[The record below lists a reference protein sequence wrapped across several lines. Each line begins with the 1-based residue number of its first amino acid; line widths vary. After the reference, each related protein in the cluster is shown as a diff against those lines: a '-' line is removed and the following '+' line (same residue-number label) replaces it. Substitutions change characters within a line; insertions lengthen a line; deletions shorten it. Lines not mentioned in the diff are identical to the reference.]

1 MILETKQ
8 ILVTVKAYPNPSKK
22 YGETVCV
29 AGVDINT
36 QQWVRLYPIPYR
48 DLDDNK
54 KFEKYNL
61 IEVKVHKATD
71 DTRPESYKI
80 DAGSIKIV
88 DKLDSKNNW
97 EKRKQYLLPTIS
109 SSFCNIIEEGKQS
122 NKSLGMIKPERVAF
136 TYKKSRCQDADDR
149 EACYAQ
155 LSLYD
160 KQKKAIE
167 EIPFQFRYS
176 FYCQGK
182 TECPGH
188 DLPIIDWEIGQAYR
202 IWRYKYKQESLL
214 LEKIKQRWHDGMCTG
229 SHDTYFFVG
238 NMNRF
243 RDIFM
248 ILGVFYPKV
257 IDG

>member
-29 AGVDINT
+29 AGVDINK
-36 QQWVRLYPIPYR
+36 QQGGRLYPIPYR

-97 EKRKQYLLPTIS
+97 EKRKQY
-109 SSFCNIIEEGKQS
+109 
-122 NKSLGMIKPERVAF
+122 
-136 TYKKSRCQDADDR
+136 
-149 EACYAQ
+149 
-155 LSLYD
+155 
-160 KQKKAIE
+160 
-167 EIPFQFRYS
+167 
-176 FYCQGK
+176 
-182 TECPGH
+182 
-188 DLPIIDWEIGQAYR
+188 
-202 IWRYKYKQESLL
+202 
-214 LEKIKQRWHDGMCTG
+214 
-229 SHDTYFFVG
+229 
-238 NMNRF
+238 
-243 RDIFM
+243 
-248 ILGVFYPKV
+248 
-257 IDG
+257 